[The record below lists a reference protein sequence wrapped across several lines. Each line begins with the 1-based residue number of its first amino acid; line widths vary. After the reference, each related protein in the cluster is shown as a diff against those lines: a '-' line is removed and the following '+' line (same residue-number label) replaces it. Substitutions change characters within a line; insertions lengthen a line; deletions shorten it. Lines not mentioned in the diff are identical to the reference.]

1 MPESWA
7 RLPLRP
13 QATARARKRVLTW
26 RRRIGSSGAAALRY
40 TPSTHGPVD
49 LALLFFDPTWE
60 VGKWH
65 SHQLRV
71 IAFHIRK
78 AGSDHQSIQHCDG
91 VSV

>member
-26 RRRIGSSGAAALRY
+26 RRGIGCSGAVAIRY
-40 TPSTHGPVD
+40 TPSVHGPAD
-49 LALLFFDPTWE
+49 LALLLFDPARE
-60 VGKWH
+60 VGKRR

-78 AGSDHQSIQHCDG
+78 AGSGHQSIQR
-91 VSV
+91 